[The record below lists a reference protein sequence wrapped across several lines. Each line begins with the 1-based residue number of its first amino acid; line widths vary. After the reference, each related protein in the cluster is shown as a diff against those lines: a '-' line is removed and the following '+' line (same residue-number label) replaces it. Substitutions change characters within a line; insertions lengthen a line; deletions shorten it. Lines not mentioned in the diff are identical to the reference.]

1 MVAGNA
7 ILFIMLQFASRFLNS
22 FLVTA
27 ARYEL
32 LEVGSV
38 QNFANAQVATSIGR
52 MFLSQVAGLLTDSI
66 PLKRLYVGVEGCNV
80 IVAALLLAPVGSAPM
95 RLFAVNVGLGL
106 VFAFSQPVTK
116 SMPPAVAQAD
126 DLAIVNSWDLTCDKV
141 ARYLAPI
148 VYTVVSSLLSF
159 RSAVCLAIGLYMVA
173 TLLRAMVT
181 VGERP
186 VYSSK
191 DQDLKR
197 ETSFA
202 LSRITSVFRKLWDGV
217 LSLRSDRTLG
227 LLILN
232 TMVTNVFIYP
242 LSSVLFPVIFKNV
255 PQESP
260 EVQSFFSKMLA
271 RLMEALSIKKS
282 KAWQNYTALVSFG
295 GVFGPMLSSVI
306 TYRLEAYFKK
316 TPTLRTWM
324 GVNMGIAG
332 QMIAGLLLALVL
344 FWCTTMDTGLLVLA
358 LFLCWV
364 ITLAVNNVFTTYFN
378 SFQQQ
383 QLSRDI
389 RGRFIANIMTLFTL
403 GNSIGT
409 MLFGRV
415 LDGSDAQ
422 QATRGAMALLIAGL
436 GLKAALVVAL
446 HLGGKARDGME
457 LLARNAD
464 AGSSKEHKSSTEK
477 SSPKSFTEI
486 SSPNKRSSKDKTS
499 AKDKKSN

>member
-7 ILFIMLQFASRFLNS
+7 MLFVVLQFASRFLNS

-80 IVAALLLAPVGSAPM
+80 IVAALLLAPVGSAPT

-159 RSAVCLAIGLYMVA
+159 RSAVCLAIVLYMVA

-186 VYSSK
+186 VPSSK
-191 DQDLKR
+191 DQDLKK
-197 ETSFA
+197 SSP
-202 LSRITSVFRKLWDGV
+202 LSRITGVFRKLWDGV

-232 TMVTNVFIYP
+232 TMVTNIFIYP

-255 PQESP
+255 PQEST

-306 TYRLEAYFKK
+306 TYHLEAYFKK

-324 GVNMGIAG
+324 GVNTGIAG
-332 QMIAGLLLALVL
+332 QMFAGLLLALVL
-344 FWCTTMDTGLLVLA
+344 SCCTTMDTGLLVLA
-358 LFLCWV
+358 LFVCWV
-364 ITLAVNNVFTTYFN
+364 ITLAVNNVYTTYFN

-422 QATRGAMALLIAGL
+422 QAARGAMALLMAGL
-436 GLKAALVVAL
+436 GLKVALLVAL
-446 HLGGKARDGME
+446 HMGGKARDGME
-457 LLARNAD
+457 LLARTAD
-464 AGSSKEHKSSTEK
+464 AGSSKENKASTEK
-477 SSPKSFTEI
+477 SSSKTVTEM
-486 SSPNKRSSKDKTS
+486 SSPNKKGSSKDKTS
-499 AKDKKSN
+499 EKDKKSN